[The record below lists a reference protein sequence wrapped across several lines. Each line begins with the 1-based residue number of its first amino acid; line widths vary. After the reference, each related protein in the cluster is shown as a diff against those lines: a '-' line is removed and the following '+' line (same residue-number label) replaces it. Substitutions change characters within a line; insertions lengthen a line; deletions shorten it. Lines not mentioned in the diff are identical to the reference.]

1 MAPGTPRS
9 SIPPNP
15 WCPGAAAPKKMWIWV
30 KFRRLPSG
38 KRLHNYGKS
47 PFLKGKLTFSI
58 AMLNYQRVNYLL
70 NDLRMVCCCD
80 SVWPQP
86 SLWLICGV
94 VQWIAL
100 FNHQILGGGLG
111 TNVHPA
117 GRSKATAVRFPDHLA
132 NRFSADYSENGDE
145 SWQIH
150 QQHQQV
156 IAKHWSANLQ
166 QMCGPGKSRESTG
179 RPSWSDAKIAKT
191 YGFQLVFLKR
201 SRKANPLKWFTS
213 FVYPPF
219 APPRQH
225 STAQLLPWT
234 TAQPQWAADWI
245 FHNARANHSKFG
257 IKNPQDTLTFF
268 TVWKFIQAM
277 LSSVNRCQL
286 RWEG

>member
-1 MAPGTPRS
+1 
-9 SIPPNP
+9 
-15 WCPGAAAPKKMWIWV
+15 
-30 KFRRLPSG
+30 
-38 KRLHNYGKS
+38 
-47 PFLKGKLTFSI
+47 
-58 AMLNYQRVNYLL
+58 
-70 NDLRMVCCCD
+70 
-80 SVWPQP
+80 
-86 SLWLICGV
+86 
-94 VQWIAL
+94 
-100 FNHQILGGGLG
+100 
-111 TNVHPA
+111 
-117 GRSKATAVRFPDHLA
+117 
-132 NRFSADYSENGDE
+132 
-145 SWQIH
+145 
-150 QQHQQV
+150 
-156 IAKHWSANLQ
+156 
-166 QMCGPGKSRESTG
+166 
-179 RPSWSDAKIAKT
+179 
-191 YGFQLVFLKR
+191 LVFWKR